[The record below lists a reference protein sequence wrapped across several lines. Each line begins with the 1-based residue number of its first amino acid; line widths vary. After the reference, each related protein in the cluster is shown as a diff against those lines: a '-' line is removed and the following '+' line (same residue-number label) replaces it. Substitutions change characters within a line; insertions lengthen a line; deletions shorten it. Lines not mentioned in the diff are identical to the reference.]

1 MIIDDIYNYRQG
13 SLPTAQV
20 SEEWETL
27 CIKFEE
33 ELSEEQLITF
43 HKLLDIQSAT
53 SADEARTAYKA
64 GFKDGATIVIE
75 IMA

>member
-1 MIIDDIYNYRQG
+1 MIDEIYNYRQG
-13 SLPTAQV
+13 NLRTVPM
-20 SEEWETL
+20 SEKWETL

-33 ELSEEQLITF
+33 ELTEEQLTMF
-43 HKLLDIQSAT
+43 HKLCDLQSAT

-64 GFKDGATIVIE
+64 GFKDGATVVIE

>member
-1 MIIDDIYNYRQG
+1 MIDEIYNIRQG
-13 SLPTAQV
+13 NLLTVPM

-33 ELSEEQLITF
+33 MLTEEQLKMF
-43 HKLLDIQSAT
+43 HKLCNLQSAT

-64 GFKDGATIVIE
+64 GFKDGVALMSEVQ
-75 IMA
+75 A

>member
-1 MIIDDIYNYRQG
+1 MIDEIYNIRQG
-13 SLPTAQV
+13 NLLTVPM

-33 ELSEEQLITF
+33 MLTEEQLKMF
-43 HKLLDIQSAT
+43 HKLCDLQSST

-64 GFKDGATIVIE
+64 SFKDGLALMREVQY
-75 IMA
+75 

>member
-1 MIIDDIYNYRQG
+1 MIDEFYNYRQ
-13 SLPTAQV
+13 SIMPTV
-20 SEEWETL
+20 EFTTEWSKL
-27 CIKFEE
+27 CIPFEE
-33 ELSEEQLITF
+33 SLTEEQLITF

-64 GFKDGATIVIE
+64 GFKDGTNVMIE